1 MEGFEQGNV
10 KLMDVFRDPFSVF
23 GGKLVIAA
31 VRVGTT
37 VAWGT
42 VQSGEFHRYFE
53 TGARCLD
60 ESFEREVEVELGGLT
75 RSCGVRVGPLSWGRG
90 WRVQ

>member
-10 KLMDVFRDPFSVF
+10 KLMDVFRDPLSVF

-53 TGARCLD
+53 TGARCLASPLRERSRLSSEASLGAA
-60 ESFEREVEVELGGLT
+60 ESGW
-75 RSCGVRVGPLSWGRG
+75 GP
-90 WRVQ
+90 

>member
-10 KLMDVFRDPFSVF
+10 KLMDVFRDPLSVF

-42 VQSGEFHRYFE
+42 ECKAGNSIGILRLEPAAW
-53 TGARCLD
+53 TSPL
-60 ESFEREVEVELGGLT
+60 REVEVELGGLS

>member
-10 KLMDVFRDPFSVF
+10 KLMDVFRDPLSVF

-42 VQSGEFHRYFE
+42 ECKAGNSIGILRLEPAAWTSPLRERSRLSSEASLGAAESGW
-53 TGARCLD
+53 
-60 ESFEREVEVELGGLT
+60 
-75 RSCGVRVGPLSWGRG
+75 GP
-90 WRVQ
+90 